1 MAPPV
6 NLSLHL
12 RLARI
17 LTGKSV
23 AGEARLGPEA
33 LECLAALDDLMV
45 AMDERVELL
54 RLPEAVEAVA
64 EETVVLDSEDS
75 AVTAV
80 MDAAEV
86 EEAVAEAQAPAEE
99 PAEAPAEEPAEE
111 PAIEVM
117 VEEQAEVS
125 EIEIIAEDD
134 VLADGGEAAPTLAMD
149 QIEDVAHVWGPLH
162 DKLYEDVLWLFKMG
176 DNEGA
181 LNSLARLLDYG
192 EGTEELDRFITINR
206 QKLYDLY
213 HRIVGEPGAL
223 IERQEDAVI
232 GDRYFFQ
239 RAEVEALLDQVNG
252 ARPIGDVIEESGL
265 SDLKVYSYLH
275 RIRREGL
282 VRIHRSDA

>member
-1 MAPPV
+1 MAPAV
-6 NLSLHL
+6 NLALHL

-33 LECLAALDDLMV
+33 LECLAALDGLMV

-54 RLPEAVEAVA
+54 RLPEAVEAAA
-64 EETVVLDSEDS
+64 EETVVLDADE
-75 AVTAV
+75 AAATAV
-80 MDAAEV
+80 MNAAEV
-86 EEAVAEAQAPAEE
+86 EAAVSEVEAAVPEVEAPGEVPAVA
-99 PAEAPAEEPAEE
+99 
-111 PAIEVM
+111 VV
-117 VEEQAEVS
+117 VEEAAEVS
-125 EIEIIAEDD
+125 EIELVTDEEELFDD
-134 VLADGGEAAPTLAMD
+134 SEGAPTLAMD
-149 QIEDVAHVWGPLH
+149 QVPGAPQVWGPLH

-192 EGTEELDRFITINR
+192 EGTEELERFLTINR

-223 IERQEDAVI
+223 IERQEGAVI

-239 RAEVEALLDQVNG
+239 RAEVEALLEQVNG
-252 ARPIGDVIEESGL
+252 ARPIGDVIEDSGL
-265 SDLKVYSYLH
+265 TDLKVYSYLH

-282 VRIHRSDA
+282 VRIHRSDG

>member
-1 MAPPV
+1 MAPAV
-6 NLSLHL
+6 NLALHL

-17 LTGKSV
+17 LTGKSA

-54 RLPEAVEAVA
+54 RLPEAVEAAA

-86 EEAVAEAQAPAEE
+86 EAAVAEVEASAAE
-99 PAEAPAEEPAEE
+99 PAAEPSDEPAV
-111 PAIEVM
+111 EV
-117 VEEQAEVS
+117 VVDDHAEVS
-125 EIEIIAEDD
+125 EIEIIGEDD

-192 EGTEELDRFITINR
+192 EGTEELDRFIMINR

-252 ARPIGDVIEESGL
+252 ARPIGDVIEESPL

>member
-1 MAPPV
+1 MAPAV
-6 NLSLHL
+6 NLALHL

-54 RLPEAVEAVA
+54 RLPEAVEAAA
-64 EETVVLDSEDS
+64 EETVVLDSDDS
-75 AVTAV
+75 AATAV
-80 MDAAEV
+80 MAVSEVEAAVAEV
-86 EEAVAEAQAPAEE
+86 EAADAEAAV
-99 PAEAPAEEPAEE
+99 
-111 PAIEVM
+111 EV
-117 VEEQAEVS
+117 VVDDLDDVS
-125 EIEIIAEDD
+125 EIEIVAEEDE
-134 VLADGGEAAPTLAMD
+134 LPDGGESAPTLAMD
-149 QIEDVAHVWGPLH
+149 QITDMPHVWGPLH
-162 DKLYEDVLWLFKMG
+162 DRLYEDVLWLFKMG

-192 EGTEELDRFITINR
+192 EGTEELERFLTINR

-223 IERQEDAVI
+223 IERQGDAVI

-252 ARPIGDVIEESGL
+252 ARPIGDVIEESEL
-265 SDLKVYSYLH
+265 TDLKVYSYLH

-282 VRIHRSDA
+282 VRIHRSDG